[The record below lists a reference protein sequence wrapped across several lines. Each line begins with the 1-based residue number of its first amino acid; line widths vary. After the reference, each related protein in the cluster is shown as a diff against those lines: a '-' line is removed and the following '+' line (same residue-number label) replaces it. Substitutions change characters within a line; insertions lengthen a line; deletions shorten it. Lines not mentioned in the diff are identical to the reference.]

1 MSLANRAL
9 RNVFR
14 KKTRTAVVALA
25 LGLAIAAILSVYT
38 GIEASTANTEDM
50 IEEYQ
55 ETINRFGD
63 LSETQERLITVSAGR
78 GGFGG
83 MGGMGGFSGSGFPGG
98 STEPVNE
105 NMTENISAIEYVEDV
120 FPIINQP
127 MGDINIEEMR
137 EQWRPPEGGFE
148 PGQGGFERPNRENM
162 ISLFDYI
169 IQGVPLDPELDEKYS
184 ILPSN
189 IISGRKITEG
199 DSGKVLIRQELT
211 YTDGYFSGASVGS
224 YITINDTYFKVVGI
238 YSSDDNRN
246 NVYMSLSD
254 ARKVLDLEEGEA
266 NSLNV
271 YATTKSVVDLVVYD
285 IEELYPDYRA
295 SSTAEMS
302 SRFADRIQMEQDRQI
317 NSLQSDNEKIEN
329 TGNQI
334 IIISIITAVLIV
346 LFLML
351 YTVKE
356 RIKEIGILKALGFP
370 GKNIMTQF
378 IIEGTIIGFIGGL
391 VGITI
396 GIIGGPFISEFL
408 LPDTDVFATST
419 PSITIVAIILIL
431 TTALGAIGT
440 IYPAWEGSRKH
451 PVEAIRHE

>member
-1 MSLANRAL
+1 MSLGNRAF

-25 LGLAIAAILSVYT
+25 LGLAIATILSVYT

-50 IEEYQ
+50 IEDYQ
-55 ETINRFGD
+55 NTIRTFGD
-63 LSETQERLITVSAGR
+63 LSETQERLITVSTGR

-83 MGGMGGFSGSGFPGG
+83 MGGFSGGGFPGG
-98 STEPVNE
+98 STSTESVNE
-105 NMTENISAIEYVEDV
+105 NMAENISVMEYVEDV
-120 FPIINQP
+120 FPIIERS

-137 EQWRPPEGGFE
+137 EQWRPPAGGFE
-148 PGQGGFERPNRENM
+148 PGQGGGKPNPEDM
-162 ISLFDYI
+162 VSLFDYI
-169 IQGVPLDPELDEKYS
+169 IQGVPLDSQLDDKYS
-184 ILPSN
+184 ILPSKVV
-189 IISGRKITEG
+189 SGRKLKEG
-199 DSGKVLIRQELT
+199 DSGNVMIREELT
-211 YTDGYFSGASVGS
+211 DSDGYFSGAHVGS
-224 YITINDTYFKVVGI
+224 YITIEDIYFKVVGI

-254 ARKVLDLEEGEA
+254 AREVLDLEKGNA
-266 NSLNV
+266 TSINV
-271 YATTKSVVDLVVYD
+271 YATSKSIVDLVVYD
-285 IEELYPDYRA
+285 IQELYPDYRTT
-295 SSTAEMS
+295 STAEMS
-302 SRFADRIQMEQDRQI
+302 SRAADRMQSIQEQEI
-317 NSLQSDNEKIEN
+317 NSLQADNDKIEN

-356 RIKEIGILKALGFP
+356 RIREIGILKALGFP

-378 IIEGTIIGFIGGL
+378 IIEGTLIGFIGGL
-391 VGITI
+391 MGIAI

-408 LPDTDVFATST
+408 LPDTNVFATST
-419 PSITIVAIILIL
+419 PSITIVAIILL
-431 TTALGAIGT
+431 FTAILGAIGT
-440 IYPAWEGSRKH
+440 IYPAWEASRKH

>member
-1 MSLANRAL
+1 MPGGPDRFQNTTQTP
-9 RNVFR
+9 V
-14 KKTRTAVVALA
+14 
-25 LGLAIAAILSVYT
+25 
-38 GIEASTANTEDM
+38 TEDM
-50 IEEYQ
+50 
-55 ETINRFGD
+55 
-63 LSETQERLITVSAGR
+63 V
-78 GGFGG
+78 
-83 MGGMGGFSGSGFPGG
+83 
-98 STEPVNE
+98 
-105 NMTENISAIEYVEDV
+105 ENISAIEYVEDV
-120 FPIINQP
+120 FPIIERS
-127 MGDINIEEMR
+127 MGEINFEEMR

-148 PGQGGFERPNRENM
+148 PGQGGFERPDRENM
-162 ISLFDYI
+162 VSLFDYI

-189 IISGRKITEG
+189 IVSGRKLTDG
-199 DSGKVLIRQELT
+199 DSGNVMIREELT
-211 YTDGYFSGASVGS
+211 DSDGYFAGAYVGS
-224 YITINDTYFKVVGI
+224 YITIEDTYFKVVGI

-246 NVYMSLSD
+246 YVYMSLSD
-254 ARKVLDLEEGEA
+254 ARKVLNIGNG
-266 NSLNV
+266 NSTSINV

-295 SSTAEMS
+295 TSTAEMS
-302 SRFADRIQMEQDRQI
+302 SRAADRMQSIQEQEI

-356 RIKEIGILKALGFP
+356 RTKEIGILKALGFP

-391 VGITI
+391 IGITI
-396 GIIGGPFISEFL
+396 GIIGGPFISEYL
-408 LPDTDVFATST
+408 LPHTDVFATST
-419 PSITIVAIILIL
+419 PSITLVVIILL
-431 TTALGAIGT
+431 FTAALGAIGT
-440 IYPAWEGSRKH
+440 IYPAWEASRKH